1 MYSNIINK
9 ILFFL
14 TSFIFT
20 INIILGQDAADK
32 KFHAGLVMGVGMNFQ
47 KMGTKLID
55 KNGMGM
61 DRFVGGNLV
70 YMLNETIG
78 LLSGVEFEFST
89 SRFMSGNNL
98 VYYYYNDSK
107 IVAKDN
113 KGDAK
118 NIFRLSERK
127 QRATYLTIPTVLVFK
142 TDYIGYIRYFG
153 KFGLRHG
160 FLLGQKSNDI
170 GETTDITDEEFKKSQ
185 NYSRVEQKDMKASN
199 EMLFYK
205 GSVTL
210 SAGID
215 WNFMGGTCLVVE
227 IGYNYGITPLFYN
240 RKNSYFYSY
249 EKNGDRLD
257 FSNKATQGALH
268 LKASLLF

>member
-1 MYSNIINK
+1 MNK
-9 ILFFL
+9 GLIFIL
-14 TSFIFT
+14 SVFIT
-20 INIILGQDAADK
+20 AQILVAQDATDK
-32 KFHAGLVMGVGMNFQ
+32 KFQAGLVLGVGMNFQ

-61 DRFVGGNLV
+61 DRFVGGNFT
-70 YMLNETIG
+70 YMFNETIG
-78 LLSGVEFEFST
+78 MLSGVEFDFST
-89 SRFMSGNNL
+89 SRFMTGNSL

-107 IVAKDN
+107 IVSKNDKDQ
-113 KGDAK
+113 AK

-127 QRATYLTIPTVLVFK
+127 QKATYLTIPTVLVFK
-142 TDYIGYIRYFG
+142 TDYVGYIRYFG
-153 KFGLRHG
+153 KFGMRHG

-170 GETTDITDEEFKKSQ
+170 GETTDLSDEAFKKFL

-210 SAGID
+210 SAGLD

-227 IGYNYGITPLFYN
+227 LGYNYGITPLFYN
-240 RKNSYFYSY
+240 RKNTYLYTY
-249 EKNGDRLD
+249 EQNGDKLD
-257 FSNKATQGALH
+257 FSNKATQGSLH